1 MKEDILVWWKF
12 ALWRRVCSWEIRC
25 GPWNWV
31 LPKAHLIYLINKL
44 LPWEHLS
51 ATLFGIPVQQCK
63 YLIGQLYGSESV
75 CWVTSQDD
83 LLKFKISIRMGVLC
97 EMRLFFSWKKKKK
110 KLSMNR
116 NWVVHQKQLC
126 WKLVLPLCAT
136 TSKMYAIKI
145 RQNIWSWIE
154 NKHCDWLTGT
164 WTELSRSTL
173 VCVMGFVGSDSWL

>member
-1 MKEDILVWWKF
+1 MWALKLSTAKSTLNISDKQTSTLGAFIGHFIWYTSSTMQISDRPIIWQWVSVLSHQPGRPAEVQNQHQNGCLVWNE
-12 ALWRRVCSWEIRC
+12 A
-25 GPWNWV
+25 
-31 LPKAHLIYLINKL
+31 
-44 LPWEHLS
+44 
-51 ATLFGIPVQQCK
+51 
-63 YLIGQLYGSESV
+63 
-75 CWVTSQDD
+75 
-83 LLKFKISIRMGVLC
+83 
-97 EMRLFFSWKKKKK
+97 FFFLEKK